1 MKKVLVVF
9 IFCLMKIN
17 AQINLSQYDELNFF
31 VHSSLDSFQKHTAN
45 KSYGIKGVILVSN
58 LDGELSS
65 YSLYFEENN
74 SRISKKEY
82 KWLFQLLHQLNYKT
96 YAQLFYSKYELEIS
110 DKLVFKVPYKKL
122 N

>member
-1 MKKVLVVF
+1 
-9 IFCLMKIN
+9 MKIN
-17 AQINLSQYDELNFF
+17 AQKNLSRYDELVFF
-31 VHSSLDSFQKHTAN
+31 VHSSLDSFQKHRAN
-45 KSYGIKGVILVSN
+45 KSYEIKGVILVSN
-58 LDGELSS
+58 LDGELSC

-74 SRISKKEY
+74 FRISNKEY

-96 YAQLFYSKYELEIS
+96 YAPLFYSKYELEIS